1 MRTAAP
7 LPSGAP
13 TCQPHP
19 RRVLVFKVHVRLD
32 PRSRRSR
39 PPGPRRRVP
48 AVAVGG
54 LRSRPKPLRNPGA
67 VDGLRIDHLDLV
79 FSYPRGHSPLHRG
92 RRLGR
97 DTHTGVAHV
106 HPGRVAALL
115 SKSVMRPVTLP
126 PAPKQGPWAPEASQP
141 ASGDTSG
148 VGPDRGAPAGR
159 PLYPLVLVT
168 KRSAG
173 QRTRVLISIPH
184 LSAPRL
190 FSSKSTPDKNNLL
203 DQCGKKKR
211 FM

>member
-39 PPGPRRRVP
+39 PLGPRRRVP
-48 AVAVGG
+48 AVAVS

-97 DTHTGVAHV
+97 GTHTGVAHV
-106 HPGRVAALL
+106 HPGPRGRPALEICHAPRDSSPRPKTRPLGTRGWPL
-115 SKSVMRPVTLP
+115 SPPQGTP
-126 PAPKQGPWAPEASQP
+126 PASALIVGLRWGALCTRSFWSQSDQRD
-141 ASGDTSG
+141 SGH
-148 VGPDRGAPAGR
+148 V
-159 PLYPLVLVT
+159 
-168 KRSAG
+168 
-173 QRTRVLISIPH
+173 
-184 LSAPRL
+184 
-190 FSSKSTPDKNNLL
+190 
-203 DQCGKKKR
+203 C
-211 FM
+211 

>member
-1 MRTAAP
+1 MIRACSGPPVDTVLGMRTAAP

-19 RRVLVFKVHVRLD
+19 WRVLVFKVHVRLD

-39 PPGPRRRVP
+39 PLGPRRRVP

-97 DTHTGVAHV
+97 GTHTGVAHV

-115 SKSVMRPVTLP
+115 SKSVTRPVTLP
-126 PAPKQGPWAPEASQP
+126 PAPKQGPWAPEA
-141 ASGDTSG
+141 G
-148 VGPDRGAPAGR
+148 
-159 PLYPLVLVT
+159 
-168 KRSAG
+168 
-173 QRTRVLISIPH
+173 
-184 LSAPRL
+184 LSARL
-190 FSSKSTPDKNNLL
+190 RGHLRRRP
-203 DQCGKKKR
+203 
-211 FM
+211 

>member
-1 MRTAAP
+1 MISACSGPPWTLSWVVRTAAP

-39 PPGPRRRVP
+39 PLGPRRRVP

-97 DTHTGVAHV
+97 GTHTGVAHV

-115 SKSVMRPVTLP
+115 SKSVTRPVTLP
-126 PAPKQGPWAPEASQP
+126 PAPKQGPWVPEA
-141 ASGDTSG
+141 G
-148 VGPDRGAPAGR
+148 
-159 PLYPLVLVT
+159 
-168 KRSAG
+168 
-173 QRTRVLISIPH
+173 
-184 LSAPRL
+184 LSARL
-190 FSSKSTPDKNNLL
+190 RGHLRRGP
-203 DQCGKKKR
+203 
-211 FM
+211 